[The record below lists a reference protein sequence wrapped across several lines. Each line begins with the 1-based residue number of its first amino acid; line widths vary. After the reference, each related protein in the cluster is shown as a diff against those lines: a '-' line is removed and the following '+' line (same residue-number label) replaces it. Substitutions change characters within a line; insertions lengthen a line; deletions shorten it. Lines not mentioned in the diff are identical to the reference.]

1 MAFAAVASV
10 VAVAGPSGTA
20 VVDVGAL
27 VSRASAAL
35 ARREWASVIREL
47 SEALSR
53 ARAEA
58 PLQVSR
64 VVVVD
69 GPHVGLGV
77 YSPVAGGRVLDRRLR
92 LYVEVENLVTR
103 ALPDGRS
110 ELSLDVTG
118 HFSSVAADGST
129 ESLGKKSL
137 GAQLVQ
143 TFRANGVHSFGID
156 VALGADAPAGA
167 YVVEVE
173 VADRIGVKNARQSV
187 GFVL

>member
-27 VSRASAAL
+27 MSRASAAL

-103 ALPDGRS
+103 ALPDG
-110 ELSLDVTG
+110 
-118 HFSSVAADGST
+118 
-129 ESLGKKSL
+129 
-137 GAQLVQ
+137 
-143 TFRANGVHSFGID
+143 D